1 MPTNEKGEGLKRS
14 LGLPALSFYGTGIII
29 GAGIYS
35 VIGAAAAESGEALW
49 MSFLLSAVIAL
60 LTGLSYAELT
70 SMYPQAGAE
79 YIYLR
84 EAVPEAPSIAFY
96 TGFILILAGSATA
109 AAVAM
114 SFASYLN
121 LILSFPSWMLAL
133 GLLIACGMIAIA
145 GITESSWVNIAFTCI
160 EIGGLALIIVGGVQS
175 PAFGDALAAT
185 PDGGVIAGS
194 AILFFVYL
202 GFEEIANLA
211 GEAKDAT
218 RDLPR
223 AIFISLGVTTTL
235 YVLVSLASVALVS
248 PERMAGSESSMAV
261 VARAISPLTERVL
274 GAIALFATANTT
286 LIAVIA
292 TSRILFAM
300 SRDGQL
306 PTMFSRVLPRRKSP
320 WLATIVVCIL
330 AALLVPLGRVAT
342 TASVS
347 SLASLLAFAVVN
359 IAVII
364 LRRRQPER
372 KRPFRIPWTLAGVP
386 LLAALGALAALALMT
401 QFEAIVY
408 MVCAGAAAVAI
419 VARLVLHARS

>member
-1 MPTNEKGEGLKRS
+1 MPTNEKGDGLKRS
-14 LGLPALSFYGTGIII
+14 LGLPALCFYGIGIII

-49 MSFLLSAVIAL
+49 MSFVLSSVIAL
-60 LTGLSYAELT
+60 LTGMSYAELT
-70 SMYPQAGAE
+70 AMYPQAGAE
-79 YIYLR
+79 YVYLR

-121 LILSFPSWMLAL
+121 LIVSLPPWTIAL
-133 GLLIACGMIAIA
+133 GLLAACGLVAIA
-145 GITESSWVNIAFTCI
+145 GITESSWVNIVFTCI
-160 EIGGLALIIVGGVQS
+160 EIGGLVLIIVGGVQS
-175 PAFGDALAAT
+175 PTFGDALAAT
-185 PDGGVIAGS
+185 PDGGVVTGA
-194 AILFFVYL
+194 AVLFFVYL

-211 GEAKDAT
+211 GEAKHAT

-223 AIFISLGVTTTL
+223 AIFISLAVTTVL

-248 PERMAGSESSMAV
+248 PERMAGSESSMVV

-274 GAIALFATANTT
+274 GGIALFATANTT
-286 LIAVIA
+286 LIAIIA

-300 SRDGQL
+300 SRDRQL
-306 PTMFSRVLPRRKSP
+306 PSTLAQVLPRRKSP
-320 WLATIVVCIL
+320 WIATIAVCII
-330 AALLVPLGRVAT
+330 AAALVPLGRVAT

-347 SLASLLAFAVVN
+347 SLASLIAFTAVN

-364 LRRRQPER
+364 LRRRQPDR
-372 KRPFRIPWTLAGVP
+372 KRPFRVP
-386 LLAALGALAALALMT
+386 LTFARVPMLSALGALAAIALMT
-401 QFEAIVY
+401 QFDAIVY